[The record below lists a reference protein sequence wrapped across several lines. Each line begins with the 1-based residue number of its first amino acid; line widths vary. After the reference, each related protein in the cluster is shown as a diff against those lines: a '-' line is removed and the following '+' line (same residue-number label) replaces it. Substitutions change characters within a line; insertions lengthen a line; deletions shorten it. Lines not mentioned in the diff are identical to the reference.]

1 MIISLSS
8 LFSIILHSLL
18 LLYRN
23 CYKAKHTIIKTKT
36 QNIIERFETQNYLS
50 HKPNE
55 IKKRKEK
62 KKKKTHLGHVLLAIG
77 RRTSGCGG
85 KANQEDED
93 DLTLCLVWRI
103 FVGLCSP
110 LSLSL
115 SFWVSACVHPGFSWP
130 QAVRGHHT
138 LGPWRHDS
146 WVIVSRVGC
155 VCVWIPFSYF
165 IFKSCNQPLVLY

>member
-1 MIISLSS
+1 MILSLSS
-8 LFSIILHSLL
+8 LFSIVLHSLL
-18 LLYRN
+18 LLYLN
-23 CYKAKHTIIKTKT
+23 GYKVKHTTIRTKT
-36 QNIIERFETQNYLS
+36 QNIIKRLETQNYIS

-55 IKKRKEK
+55 IKTVKEK
-62 KKKKTHLGHVLLAIG
+62 KKKKTHLGHILLAIR

-115 SFWVSACVHPGFSWP
+115 SLSFWVSACVHPGFSWP
-130 QAVRGHHT
+130 RAVRGHHT

-155 VCVWIPFSYF
+155 VCVNPFFLFY
-165 IFKSCNQPLVLY
+165 I